1 MCVLRKLLQKLFIHN
16 GVNLRK
22 ILNNICLYF
31 KFFTF
36 TPANIPSL
44 VSATKVKLI
53 VVQEIPDP
61 ELEVLYGVN
70 ASDDGLSVI
79 DPTTGVVTFLGS
91 LDPDPNLLVTP
102 VAMAVT

>member
-1 MCVLRKLLQKLFIHN
+1 MGRCPLSARDRRFSVISHLCRSP
-16 GVNLRK
+16 R
-22 ILNNICLYF
+22 LNVRA

-91 LDPDPNLLVTP
+91 LDPRP
-102 VAMAVT
+102 VRFPHP